1 MCNEVELSKVVVK
14 KDDREK
20 VVYICFERMRKY
32 VEVCCKYN
40 RNIRKY
46 EFDSFESK
54 GYNKGIMHKIY
65 DITGEKVEKY
75 FNQYYISKEGIAKIV
90 VYSKIIGICG

>member
-1 MCNEVELSKVVVK
+1 MSNEVELVRVVTK
-14 KDDREK
+14 NDDGDK
-20 VVYICFERMRKY
+20 VVYICFEGMCKY
-32 VEVCCKYN
+32 LEVCCKYN

-54 GYNKGIMHKIY
+54 GFNKVILHKIY

-75 FNQYYISKEGIAKIV
+75 FNEYYLSKERIAKIV